1 MSKGLAEKKH
11 TDNVST
17 LYECLSVFKGKG
29 MAKTFWLTGK
39 DGFNK
44 PLPEPPP
51 LDRYNFRNF
60 SNKYHANL

>member
-1 MSKGLAEKKH
+1 MSIGLAKKKKNP
-11 TDNVST
+11 DNVST

-51 LDRYNFRNF
+51 LDR
-60 SNKYHANL
+60 

>member
-1 MSKGLAEKKH
+1 MSIGLAKENPP
-11 TDNVST
+11 DNVNT
-17 LYECLSVFKGKG
+17 LYECLSVLKGKG

-51 LDRYNFRNF
+51 LDR
-60 SNKYHANL
+60 

>member
-1 MSKGLAEKKH
+1 MRKCSHCNLNYVYRFSPKKPP
-11 TDNVST
+11 DNVST

-51 LDRYNFRNF
+51 LDR
-60 SNKYHANL
+60 